1 MQGHGNRAKGKRCQS
16 VIAERLEAKAALAVI
31 VDALIDKA
39 MDGDLAAAKEIF
51 DRMDGKPKQQVDL
64 GGQEDNPIISEIKV
78 RLVKAD
84 ASAGS

>member
-16 VIAERLEAKAALAVI
+16 VIMERLEAKAALAVI

-51 DRMDGKPKQQVDL
+51 DRVDGKSKQQIDL
-64 GGQEDNPIISEIKV
+64 GGQEDNPVISEIKV
-78 RLVKAD
+78 RLIKAGD
-84 ASAGS
+84 GTGS